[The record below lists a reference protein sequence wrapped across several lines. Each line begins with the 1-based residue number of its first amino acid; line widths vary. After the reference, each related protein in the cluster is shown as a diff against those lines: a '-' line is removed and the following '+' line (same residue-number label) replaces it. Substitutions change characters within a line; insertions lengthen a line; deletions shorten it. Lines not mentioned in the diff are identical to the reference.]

1 MTDLIVI
8 TGDKVIFLPQF
19 GAALVV
25 PKPGKMKGSG
35 PGTVRGKK
43 ICVIGDEKKV
53 EVQGCQYLTPQY
65 CIPGSGTLKIDTLA
79 SNQKAKKSRTG
90 GQTVLLRGMTFKA
103 KFEVQSPAK
112 QPPPA
117 AGPPIPDPT
126 KHYMGQ
132 GMFVTNNKLA
142 KGS

>member
-25 PKPGKMKGSG
+25 PKPGKIEGSG
-35 PGTVRGKK
+35 PGTVKGKK

-53 EVQGCQYLTPQY
+53 EVKGCQYLTPTY
-65 CIPGSGTLKIDTLA
+65 CIPGSGTLKIDILA

-90 GQTVLLRGMTFKA
+90 GKTVLLRGMTFKA

-112 QPPPA
+112 QPPP
-117 AGPPIPDPT
+117 GPGSPIPDPM
-126 KHYMGQ
+126 KIYMGQ